1 MKISRTCSGATG
13 TPFDRRVAFTFF
25 AFALAFVTLT
35 PARLDASQYY
45 TNWINAHFSDIPA
58 LSGPLADPDG
68 DGEPNVVEFAFGTDP
83 RVGGGI
89 AGAVQALNGGVS
101 GTNSV
106 FQAEILESEGH
117 QPGVQI
123 DLYLSANLTDWFRP
137 WWLRTLT
144 NSLAGDPAG
153 SVREL
158 FTTQLPGTN
167 IWFVRPK
174 VQLFELGPERANYY
188 VATNGNDSWAGTS
201 NAPYANLS
209 KVVNVATSG
218 TLVYV
223 RGGRYTASSKITFA
237 KLGSAGSPIRIRAFP
252 GESPVL
258 DFSGQGSGGSSYDA
272 IAISGSYYWFYGLTF
287 TNAGHSS
294 IAITGSNNIIERCV
308 SLGARDT
315 GFHIGPGSSS
325 SSLAPASN
333 LFLNCDS
340 IRSYDS
346 PVGGDADGFAAK
358 YHLGIGNAFS
368 GCRGWENSDD
378 NWDFWTGSQP
388 VLITNCWAFRAAT
401 NVYWDAATNTG
412 FNGNGQGFKLGG
424 AGTAA
429 VHRVVASLSFNNKAY
444 GIDQNN
450 NAAGQNVDQN
460 TVWNNGS
467 GAINLTHL
475 GSQYGTLQSSNLLRN
490 NVAIGTVS
498 VGTTPT
504 YPSIQR
510 SNTWNILTTVDTND
524 FLSVDYNTWA
534 MLPRRDD
541 GGLPETPFMRPVP
554 TGRLVDKGT
563 NFPGS
568 TYVGSHPDLGA
579 YETVTW

>member
-1 MKISRTCSGATG
+1 MKTSRTC
-13 TPFDRRVAFTFF
+13 R
-25 AFALAFVTLT
+25 VTLT
-35 PARLDASQYY
+35 NSSKLPICFAVFGLLMPMATSLKASQYY
-45 TNWINAHFSDIPA
+45 TNWVAAHS
-58 LSGPLADPDG
+58 LSSAQRDPLADPDT
-68 DGEPNVVEFAFGTDP
+68 DGELNVVEFAFGTDP
-83 RVGGGI
+83 LVGGGI
-89 AGAVQALNGGVS
+89 AGAVQPLNGGVS
-101 GTNSV
+101 GTNAV
-106 FQAEILESEGH
+106 FQVVILEREGH

-123 DLYLSANLTDWFRP
+123 DLYLSASLTAKPTNWFRP
-137 WWLRTLT
+137 WWQRTT
-144 NSLAGDPAG
+144 TSSLPSDPAG

-158 FTTQLPGTN
+158 FTTRLPGTN
-167 IWFVRPK
+167 IWFIRPK

-272 IAISGSYYWFYGLTF
+272 ISISGSYYRFYGLTF

-308 SLGARDT
+308 SLGARNS
-315 GFHIGPGSSS
+315 GFHIGPGNSSS
-325 SSLAPASN
+325 ALAPASN

-358 YHLGIGNAFS
+358 YHLGAGNVFS

-412 FNGNGQGFKLGG
+412 FDGNGQGFKLGG

-429 VHRVVASLSFNNKAY
+429 VHRVVGCLSSGNKAY

-467 GAINLTHL
+467 GAINLNHL
-475 GSQYGTLQSSNLLRN
+475 GSQYGVLQSSHLLRN
-490 NVAIGTVS
+490 NVAIGTAS
-498 VGTTPT
+498 VGGTST
-504 YPSIQR
+504 YLPLMA
-510 SNTWNILTTVDTND
+510 SNTWQVLTSVNTND
-524 FLSVDYNTWA
+524 FLNADYNTWA

-541 GGLPETPFMRPVP
+541 GGLPETPLARPVP

-563 NFPGS
+563 DFGGPFAGS
-568 TYVGSHPDLGA
+568 RPDLGA
-579 YETVTW
+579 YETDTW